1 MKPFA
6 EDTKV
11 YRGMST
17 IDQVQC
23 RSIRDVG
30 RNYVNVFLFFFVCF
44 FVVFFFFFF
53 VVFNLNKK
61 YLQKDNCRS

>member
-23 RSIRDVG
+23 ISIRDVG
-30 RNYVNVFLFFFVCF
+30 RNYVNVI
-44 FVVFFFFFF
+44 FFFFFF
-53 VVFNLNKK
+53 FFFFL
-61 YLQKDNCRS
+61 LLFLI